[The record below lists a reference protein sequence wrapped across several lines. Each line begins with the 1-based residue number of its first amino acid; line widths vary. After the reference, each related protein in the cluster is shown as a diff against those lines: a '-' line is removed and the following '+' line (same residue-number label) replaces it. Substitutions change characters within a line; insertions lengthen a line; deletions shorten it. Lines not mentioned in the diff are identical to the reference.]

1 MRQSTRHDTPRTT
14 GRARALRAAAALA
27 ATGAAL
33 AVLPAG
39 TASAAGSKPVVVGPL
54 LQIFTFGADVG
65 VPTGC
70 QAGSA
75 SLGSGSAELG
85 LAQQAAP
92 VVSAVNTGCDTFQQ
106 QADAGI
112 AMGQQQSAPLSVL
125 NPTVN
130 PMIGQ
135 AAASSDQFA
144 AEYGPA
150 LAPFGG
156 TLAGVGATLNFFQGS

>member
-1 MRQSTRHDTPRTT
+1 MRHNKRGTT
-14 GRARALRAAAALA
+14 GRVHARRVVAALA
-27 ATGAAL
+27 VTGAAL

-39 TASAAGSKPVVVGPL
+39 SASAEAPVVIGPL

-75 SLGSGSAELG
+75 ALGSGSAELG
-85 LAQQAAP
+85 FAQQAAP
-92 VVSAVNTGCDTFQQ
+92 VVAAVNTGCDTFQA
-106 QADAGI
+106 QADKYI
-112 AMGQQQSAPLSVL
+112 AIGNARSAPAAAL
-125 NPTVN
+125 NPYVN

-135 AAASSDQFA
+135 AAASTDQLA
-144 AEYGPA
+144 ADYGPA

-156 TLAGVGATLNFFQGS
+156 TLAGVGATLNFFQGK